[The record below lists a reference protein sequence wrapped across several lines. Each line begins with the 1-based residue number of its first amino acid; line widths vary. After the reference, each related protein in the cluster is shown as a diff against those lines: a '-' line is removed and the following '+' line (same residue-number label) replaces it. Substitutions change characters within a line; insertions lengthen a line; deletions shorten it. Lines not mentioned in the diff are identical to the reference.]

1 MTCSCVFGSRCALA
15 MFLRIAPR
23 KAVRHTAMSAPRG
36 VLESFQLE
44 FVTGSRQTP
53 VLAVSFRHE
62 QSAENPGFKPSAL
75 AATQSLGGEQIAL
88 SSTEPMAMQHVK
100 RDLLHLLVGKLHL
113 FVSFARP
120 LLPQLQF
127 KLALSARPTDMG
139 ASVGDG
145 TPAMPSVAT
154 WTTGT
159 LGAASCGASS
169 GGAITYHQRWQRHVS
184 IRMAQCDLTCVR
196 LRRSRVQVLSQDLS
210 SSLWRVGTARASWR
224 RQPRRLPLIHA
235 SGCAQA
241 ALATSACSGRSS
253 CVTSPSACTWT
264 PIFSVVPRCPS
275 WA

>member
-145 TPAMPSVAT
+145 TPAIAVLHGSSERPLYVTAI
-154 WTTGT
+154 GCDVDD
-159 LGAASCGASS
+159 AAEN
-169 GGAITYHQRWQRHVS
+169 
-184 IRMAQCDLTCVR
+184 VR
-196 LRRSRVQVLSQDLS
+196 AMHGPYRIPTMLRLADSLARS
-210 SSLWRVGTARASWR
+210 
-224 RQPRRLPLIHA
+224 
-235 SGCAQA
+235 
-241 ALATSACSGRSS
+241 
-253 CVTSPSACTWT
+253 
-264 PIFSVVPRCPS
+264 
-275 WA
+275 